1 VFFKWGMAELLPMP
15 TTSKYI
21 YILKKTTIFF
31 KKNTPKPP
39 KTVQKRLF
47 HSENT
52 LKKPKISPKTPILN
66 VKTPQNAQN
75 WLKNPNFIVK
85 TTQNA
90 PQSPQ

>member
-1 VFFKWGMAELLPMP
+1 MAELLPMP

-52 LKKPKISPKTPILN
+52 LKTPKISPISGG
-66 VKTPQNAQN
+66 AQAKHAVSPGIIY
-75 WLKNPNFIVK
+75 LRKN
-85 TTQNA
+85 
-90 PQSPQ
+90 SS